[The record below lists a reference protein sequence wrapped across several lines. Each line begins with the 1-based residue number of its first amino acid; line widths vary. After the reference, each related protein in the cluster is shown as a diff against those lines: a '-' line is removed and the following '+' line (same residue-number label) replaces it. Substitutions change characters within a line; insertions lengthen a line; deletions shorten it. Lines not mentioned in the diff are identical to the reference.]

1 MTQSII
7 IFVIIAV
14 VQVIAAGIAKKKEAE
29 KKAQL
34 ENQMLGRKSN
44 APATSSVVRPVVR
57 ANVQPPTPKRD
68 LFAAAQANAQRKSD
82 ASIPRGTAKPST
94 AGGES
99 FTSAVGSRKEIEKV
113 ADLGADTKRG
123 RFSVAPPTLSNPHAA
138 NPLGMNPLGMN
149 PLGMNP
155 TNANPLH
162 MTLHTS
168 DGEATS
174 AELAKTVSA
183 IREGMLRKN
192 DVQGKV
198 VKKIQPTAVLGA
210 PQFSSMLRNPSKL
223 RQAIVLSEILSA
235 PVSLRLG

>member
-1 MTQSII
+1 M
-7 IFVIIAV
+7 IIAV

-29 KKAQL
+29 KKAEL

-44 APATSSVVRPVVR
+44 APATSSVVRPVIR

-149 PLGMNP
+149 P

-198 VKKIQPTAVLGA
+198 VKKIQPAAVLGA
-210 PQFSSMLRNPSKL
+210 PQFSAMLRNPSKL

>member
-29 KKAQL
+29 KKAEL

-68 LFAAAQANAQRKSD
+68 LFAAAQAKAQRKSD
-82 ASIPRGTAKPST
+82 ASIPRGTSKPST

-99 FTSAVGSRKEIEKV
+99 FTSAVGSRKEIAKV

-138 NPLGMNPLGMN
+138 NPLGMN

-198 VKKIQPTAVLGA
+198 VKKVQPTAVLSA

>member
-7 IFVIIAV
+7 IFVIIAI

-29 KKAQL
+29 KKAELQ
-34 ENQMLGRKSN
+34 NQMLGRKSN
-44 APATSSVVRPVVR
+44 APATSSVARPAVR
-57 ANVQPPTPKRD
+57 ANVQPSTTKRD
-68 LFAAAQANAQRKSD
+68 LFAAAQEKAQRKSD

-99 FTSAVGSRKEIEKV
+99 FTSVVGSRKELEKV
-113 ADLGADTKRG
+113 ADLGPNSKRAV
-123 RFSVAPPTLSNPHAA
+123 FSDASRVHS
-138 NPLGMNPLGMN
+138 
-149 PLGMNP
+149 
-155 TNANPLH
+155 NPLH

-174 AELAKTVSA
+174 AQLAKTVSA
-183 IREGMLRKN
+183 IHEGMLRKN
-192 DVQGKV
+192 DLQGKV
-198 VKKIQPTAVLGA
+198 VKKVQPAAVLGA
-210 PQFSSMLRNPSKL
+210 PQFSAMLRNPSKL

>member
-7 IFVIIAV
+7 IFVIIAI

-29 KKAQL
+29 KKAELQ
-34 ENQMLGRKSN
+34 NQMLGRKSN
-44 APATSSVVRPVVR
+44 APATSSVARPAVR
-57 ANVQPPTPKRD
+57 ANVQPSTPKRD
-68 LFAAAQANAQRKSD
+68 LFAAAQEKAQRKSD

-99 FTSAVGSRKEIEKV
+99 FTSVVGSRKELEKV
-113 ADLGADTKRG
+113 ADLGPNSKRVV
-123 RFSVAPPTLSNPHAA
+123 FSDASRVHS
-138 NPLGMNPLGMN
+138 
-149 PLGMNP
+149 
-155 TNANPLH
+155 NPLH

-174 AELAKTVSA
+174 AQLARTVSA
-183 IREGMLRKN
+183 IHEGMLRKN
-192 DVQGKV
+192 DLQGKV
-198 VKKIQPTAVLGA
+198 VKKVQPAAVLGA
-210 PQFSSMLRNPSKL
+210 PQFSAMLRNPSKL

>member
-7 IFVIIAV
+7 IFVIIAI

-29 KKAQL
+29 KKAELQ
-34 ENQMLGRKSN
+34 NQMLGRKSN
-44 APATSSVVRPVVR
+44 APATSSVARPAVR
-57 ANVQPPTPKRD
+57 ANVQPSTPKRD
-68 LFAAAQANAQRKSD
+68 LFAAAQEKAQRKSD

-99 FTSAVGSRKEIEKV
+99 FTSVVGSRKELEKV
-113 ADLGADTKRG
+113 ADLGPNSKRVV
-123 RFSVAPPTLSNPHAA
+123 FSDASRVHS
-138 NPLGMNPLGMN
+138 
-149 PLGMNP
+149 
-155 TNANPLH
+155 NPLH

-174 AELAKTVSA
+174 AQLAKTVSA
-183 IREGMLRKN
+183 IHEGMLRKN
-192 DVQGKV
+192 DLQGKV
-198 VKKIQPTAVLGA
+198 VKKVQPAAVLGA
-210 PQFSSMLRNPSKL
+210 PQFSAMLRNPSKL

>member
-7 IFVIIAV
+7 IFVIIAI

-44 APATSSVVRPVVR
+44 APATSSVARPAVR
-57 ANVQPPTPKRD
+57 ANVQPSTPKRD
-68 LFAAAQANAQRKSD
+68 LFAAAQEKAQRRSD

-99 FTSAVGSRKEIEKV
+99 FTSVVGSRKELEKV
-113 ADLGADTKRG
+113 ADLGPNSKRVV
-123 RFSVAPPTLSNPHAA
+123 FSDASRVHS
-138 NPLGMNPLGMN
+138 
-149 PLGMNP
+149 
-155 TNANPLH
+155 NPLH

-174 AELAKTVSA
+174 AQLAKTVSA
-183 IREGMLRKN
+183 IHEGMLRKN
-192 DVQGKV
+192 DLQGKV
-198 VKKIQPTAVLGA
+198 VKKVQPAAVLGA
-210 PQFSSMLRNPSKL
+210 PQFSAMLRNPSKL

>member
-7 IFVIIAV
+7 IFVIIAI

-29 KKAQL
+29 KKAELQ
-34 ENQMLGRKSN
+34 NQMLGRKSN
-44 APATSSVVRPVVR
+44 APATSSVARPAVR
-57 ANVQPPTPKRD
+57 ANVQPSTPKRD
-68 LFAAAQANAQRKSD
+68 LFAAAQEKAQRKSD

-99 FTSAVGSRKEIEKV
+99 FTSVVGSRKELEKV
-113 ADLGADTKRG
+113 ADLGPNSKRVV
-123 RFSVAPPTLSNPHAA
+123 FSDASRVHS
-138 NPLGMNPLGMN
+138 
-149 PLGMNP
+149 
-155 TNANPLH
+155 NPLH

-174 AELAKTVSA
+174 EQLAKTVSA
-183 IREGMLRKN
+183 IHEGMLRKN
-192 DVQGKV
+192 DVQGKI
-198 VKKIQPTAVLGA
+198 VKKVQPAAVLGA
-210 PQFSSMLRNPSKL
+210 PQFSAMLRNPSKL

>member
-44 APATSSVVRPVVR
+44 APATSSVVRPVIR

-149 PLGMNP
+149 P

-198 VKKIQPTAVLGA
+198 VKKVQPAVVLGA
-210 PQFSSMLRNPSKL
+210 SQFSAMLRNPSKL

>member
-1 MTQSII
+1 M
-7 IFVIIAV
+7 IIAV

-68 LFAAAQANAQRKSD
+68 LFAAAQAKAQRKSD
-82 ASIPRGTAKPST
+82 ASIPRGTSKPST

-99 FTSAVGSRKEIEKV
+99 FTSAVGSRKEIAKV

-138 NPLGMNPLGMN
+138 NPLGMN

-198 VKKIQPTAVLGA
+198 VKKVQPAVVLGA
-210 PQFSSMLRNPSKL
+210 SQFSAMLRNPSKL

>member
-7 IFVIIAV
+7 IFVIIAI

-29 KKAQL
+29 KKAELQ
-34 ENQMLGRKSN
+34 NQMLGRKSN
-44 APATSSVVRPVVR
+44 APATSSVARPAVR
-57 ANVQPPTPKRD
+57 ANVQPSTPKRD
-68 LFAAAQANAQRKSD
+68 LFAAAQEKAQRKSD

-99 FTSAVGSRKEIEKV
+99 FTSVVGSRKELEKV
-113 ADLGADTKRG
+113 ADLGPNSKRVV
-123 RFSVAPPTLSNPHAA
+123 FSDASRVHS
-138 NPLGMNPLGMN
+138 
-149 PLGMNP
+149 
-155 TNANPLH
+155 NPLH

-174 AELAKTVSA
+174 AQLARTVSA
-183 IREGMLRKN
+183 IHEGMLRKN

-198 VKKIQPTAVLGA
+198 VKKVQPAAVLGA
-210 PQFSSMLRNPSKL
+210 PQFSAMLRNPSKL

>member
-7 IFVIIAV
+7 IFVIIAI

-29 KKAQL
+29 KKAELQ
-34 ENQMLGRKSN
+34 NQMLGRKSN
-44 APATSSVVRPVVR
+44 APATSSVARPAVR
-57 ANVQPPTPKRD
+57 ANVQPSTPKRD
-68 LFAAAQANAQRKSD
+68 LFAAAQEKAQRKSD

-99 FTSAVGSRKEIEKV
+99 FTSVVGSRKELEKV
-113 ADLGADTKRG
+113 ADLGPNSKRAV
-123 RFSVAPPTLSNPHAA
+123 FSDASRVHS
-138 NPLGMNPLGMN
+138 
-149 PLGMNP
+149 
-155 TNANPLH
+155 NPLH

-174 AELAKTVSA
+174 AQLARTVSA
-183 IREGMLRKN
+183 IHEGMLRKN

-198 VKKIQPTAVLGA
+198 VKKVQPAAVLGA
-210 PQFSSMLRNPSKL
+210 PQFSAMLRNPSKL

>member
-7 IFVIIAV
+7 IFVIIAI

-29 KKAQL
+29 KKAELQ
-34 ENQMLGRKSN
+34 NQMLGRKSN
-44 APATSSVVRPVVR
+44 APATSSVARPAVR
-57 ANVQPPTPKRD
+57 ANVQPSTPKRD
-68 LFAAAQANAQRKSD
+68 LFAAAQEKAQRRSD

-99 FTSAVGSRKEIEKV
+99 FTSVVGSRKELEKV
-113 ADLGADTKRG
+113 ADLGPNSKRVV
-123 RFSVAPPTLSNPHAA
+123 FSDASRVHS
-138 NPLGMNPLGMN
+138 
-149 PLGMNP
+149 
-155 TNANPLH
+155 NPLH

-174 AELAKTVSA
+174 AQLAKTVSA
-183 IREGMLRKN
+183 IHEGILRKN

-198 VKKIQPTAVLGA
+198 VKKVQPAAVLGA
-210 PQFSSMLRNPSKL
+210 PQFSAMLRNPSKL

>member
-7 IFVIIAV
+7 IFVIIAI

-29 KKAQL
+29 KKAELQ
-34 ENQMLGRKSN
+34 NQMLGRKSN
-44 APATSSVVRPVVR
+44 APATSSVARPAVR
-57 ANVQPPTPKRD
+57 ANVQPSTPKRD
-68 LFAAAQANAQRKSD
+68 LFAAAQEKAQRRSD

-99 FTSAVGSRKEIEKV
+99 FTSVVGSRKELEKV
-113 ADLGADTKRG
+113 ADLGPNSKRVV
-123 RFSVAPPTLSNPHAA
+123 FSDASRVHS
-138 NPLGMNPLGMN
+138 
-149 PLGMNP
+149 
-155 TNANPLH
+155 NPLH

-174 AELAKTVSA
+174 AQLARTVSA
-183 IREGMLRKN
+183 IHEGMLRKN

-198 VKKIQPTAVLGA
+198 VKKVQPAAVLGA
-210 PQFSSMLRNPSKL
+210 PQFSAMLRNPSKL

>member
-7 IFVIIAV
+7 IFVIIAI

-29 KKAQL
+29 KKAELQ
-34 ENQMLGRKSN
+34 NQMLGRKSN
-44 APATSSVVRPVVR
+44 APATSSVARPVVR

-68 LFAAAQANAQRKSD
+68 LFAAAQEKAQRKSD
-82 ASIPRGTAKPST
+82 ASIPRGTSKPST

-99 FTSAVGSRKEIEKV
+99 FTSVVGSRKELEKV
-113 ADLGADTKRG
+113 ADLGPNSKRVV
-123 RFSVAPPTLSNPHAA
+123 FSDASRVHS
-138 NPLGMNPLGMN
+138 
-149 PLGMNP
+149 
-155 TNANPLH
+155 NPLH

-174 AELAKTVSA
+174 AQLAKTVSA
-183 IREGMLRKN
+183 IHEGMLRKN
-192 DVQGKV
+192 DLQGKV
-198 VKKIQPTAVLGA
+198 VKKVQPAAVLGA
-210 PQFSSMLRNPSKL
+210 PQFSAMLRNPSKL

>member
-7 IFVIIAV
+7 IFVIIAI

-29 KKAQL
+29 KKAELQ
-34 ENQMLGRKSN
+34 NQMLGRKSN
-44 APATSSVVRPVVR
+44 APATSSVARPAVR
-57 ANVQPPTPKRD
+57 ANVQPSTPKRD
-68 LFAAAQANAQRKSD
+68 LFAAAQEKAQRRSD

-99 FTSAVGSRKEIEKV
+99 FTSVVGSRKELEKV
-113 ADLGADTKRG
+113 ADLGPNSNRVV
-123 RFSVAPPTLSNPHAA
+123 FSDASRVHS
-138 NPLGMNPLGMN
+138 
-149 PLGMNP
+149 
-155 TNANPLH
+155 NPLH

-174 AELAKTVSA
+174 AQLAKTVSA
-183 IREGMLRKN
+183 IHEGMLRKN
-192 DVQGKV
+192 DLQGKV
-198 VKKIQPTAVLGA
+198 VKKVQPAAVLGA
-210 PQFSSMLRNPSKL
+210 PQFSAMLRNPSKL

>member
-7 IFVIIAV
+7 IFVIIAI
-14 VQVIAAGIAKKKEAE
+14 VQLIAAGIAKKKEAE
-29 KKAQL
+29 KKAELQ
-34 ENQMLGRKSN
+34 NQMLGRKSN
-44 APATSSVVRPVVR
+44 APATSSVARPAVR
-57 ANVQPPTPKRD
+57 ANVQPSTPKRD
-68 LFAAAQANAQRKSD
+68 LFAAAQEKAQRKSD

-99 FTSAVGSRKEIEKV
+99 FTSVVGSRKELEKV
-113 ADLGADTKRG
+113 ADLGPNSKRAV
-123 RFSVAPPTLSNPHAA
+123 FSDASRVHS
-138 NPLGMNPLGMN
+138 
-149 PLGMNP
+149 
-155 TNANPLH
+155 NPLH

-174 AELAKTVSA
+174 AQLAKTVSA
-183 IREGMLRKN
+183 IHEGILRKN

-198 VKKIQPTAVLGA
+198 VKKVQPAAVLGA
-210 PQFSSMLRNPSKL
+210 PQFSAMLRNPSKL

>member
-44 APATSSVVRPVVR
+44 APATSSVVRPVAR
-57 ANVQPPTPKRD
+57 ANVQSPTPKPD
-68 LFAAAQANAQRKSD
+68 LFAAAQEKAQRKSD

-94 AGGES
+94 AGGDS
-99 FTSAVGSRKEIEKV
+99 FTSVVGSRKELEKV
-113 ADLGADTKRG
+113 ADLGPNSKRVV
-123 RFSVAPPTLSNPHAA
+123 FSDAPRVHS
-138 NPLGMNPLGMN
+138 
-149 PLGMNP
+149 
-155 TNANPLH
+155 NPLH

-174 AELAKTVSA
+174 AQLA
-183 IREGMLRKN
+183 
-192 DVQGKV
+192 
-198 VKKIQPTAVLGA
+198 
-210 PQFSSMLRNPSKL
+210 
-223 RQAIVLSEILSA
+223 
-235 PVSLRLG
+235 

>member
-29 KKAQL
+29 KKAEL

-44 APATSSVVRPVVR
+44 APATSSVVRPVAR
-57 ANVQPPTPKRD
+57 AN
-68 LFAAAQANAQRKSD
+68 

-99 FTSAVGSRKEIEKV
+99 FTSVVGSRKELEKV
-113 ADLGADTKRG
+113 ADLGPNSKRAV
-123 RFSVAPPTLSNPHAA
+123 FSDAPRVHS
-138 NPLGMNPLGMN
+138 
-149 PLGMNP
+149 
-155 TNANPLH
+155 NPLH

-174 AELAKTVSA
+174 AQLARTVSA
-183 IREGMLRKN
+183 IHEGMLRKN

-198 VKKIQPTAVLGA
+198 VKKVQPAAVLVA
-210 PQFSSMLRNPSKL
+210 PQFASMLRNPSKL

>member
-7 IFVIIAV
+7 IFVIIAI

-29 KKAQL
+29 KKAELQ
-34 ENQMLGRKSN
+34 NQMLGRKSN

-57 ANVQPPTPKRD
+57 ANVQPPAPKRD
-68 LFAAAQANAQRKSD
+68 LFAAAQAKAQRKSD

-99 FTSAVGSRKEIEKV
+99 FTSVVGSRKELEKV
-113 ADLGADTKRG
+113 ADLGPNSKRVV
-123 RFSVAPPTLSNPHAA
+123 FSDASRVHS
-138 NPLGMNPLGMN
+138 
-149 PLGMNP
+149 
-155 TNANPLH
+155 NPLH

-174 AELAKTVSA
+174 AQLARTVSA
-183 IREGMLRKN
+183 IHEGMLRKN
-192 DVQGKV
+192 DLQGKV
-198 VKKIQPTAVLGA
+198 VKKVQPAAVLGA
-210 PQFSSMLRNPSKL
+210 PQFSAMLRNPSKL

>member
-44 APATSSVVRPVVR
+44 APATSSVARPAVR
-57 ANVQPPTPKRD
+57 ANVQPSTPKRD
-68 LFAAAQANAQRKSD
+68 LFAAAQEKAQRRSD

-99 FTSAVGSRKEIEKV
+99 FTSVVGSRKELEKV
-113 ADLGADTKRG
+113 ADLGPNSKRVV
-123 RFSVAPPTLSNPHAA
+123 FSDASRVHS
-138 NPLGMNPLGMN
+138 
-149 PLGMNP
+149 
-155 TNANPLH
+155 NPLH

-174 AELAKTVSA
+174 AQLAKTVSA
-183 IREGMLRKN
+183 IHEGMLRKN
-192 DVQGKV
+192 DLQGKV
-198 VKKIQPTAVLGA
+198 VKKVQPAAVLGA
-210 PQFSSMLRNPSKL
+210 PQFSAMLRNPSKL

>member
-7 IFVIIAV
+7 IFVIIAI

-29 KKAQL
+29 KKAELQ
-34 ENQMLGRKSN
+34 NQMLGRKSN
-44 APATSSVVRPVVR
+44 APATSSVARPAVR
-57 ANVQPPTPKRD
+57 ANVQPSTPKRD
-68 LFAAAQANAQRKSD
+68 LFAAAQERAQRKSD

-99 FTSAVGSRKEIEKV
+99 FTSVVGSRKELEKV
-113 ADLGADTKRG
+113 ADLGPNSKRAV
-123 RFSVAPPTLSNPHAA
+123 FSDASRVHS
-138 NPLGMNPLGMN
+138 
-149 PLGMNP
+149 
-155 TNANPLH
+155 NPLH

-174 AELAKTVSA
+174 AQLARTVSA
-183 IREGMLRKN
+183 IHEGMLRKN

-198 VKKIQPTAVLGA
+198 VKKVQPAAVLGA
-210 PQFSSMLRNPSKL
+210 PQFSAMLRNPSKL

>member
-57 ANVQPPTPKRD
+57 ANVQSPTPKRD
-68 LFAAAQANAQRKSD
+68 LFAAAQEKAQRKSD

-113 ADLGADTKRG
+113 ADLGANTKRG
-123 RFSVAPPTLSNPHAA
+123 RFSVAPPTLSNPLHS
-138 NPLGMNPLGMN
+138 
-149 PLGMNP
+149 
-155 TNANPLH
+155 NPLH

-174 AELAKTVSA
+174 AQLAMTVSA
-183 IREGMLRKN
+183 IHEGMLRKN
-192 DVQGKV
+192 DVQVKV
-198 VKKIQPTAVLGA
+198 VKKVQPAAVLGA
-210 PQFSSMLRNPSKL
+210 PQFSAMLRNPSKL

>member
-7 IFVIIAV
+7 IFVIIAI

-29 KKAQL
+29 KKAELQ
-34 ENQMLGRKSN
+34 NQMLGRKSN
-44 APATSSVVRPVVR
+44 APATSSVVRPAVR

-68 LFAAAQANAQRKSD
+68 LFAAAQEKAQRKSD

-99 FTSAVGSRKEIEKV
+99 FTSVVGSRKELEKV
-113 ADLGADTKRG
+113 ADLGPNSKRVV
-123 RFSVAPPTLSNPHAA
+123 FSDASRVHS
-138 NPLGMNPLGMN
+138 
-149 PLGMNP
+149 
-155 TNANPLH
+155 NPLH

-174 AELAKTVSA
+174 AQLARTVSA
-183 IREGMLRKN
+183 IHEGMLRKN
-192 DVQGKV
+192 DLQGKV
-198 VKKIQPTAVLGA
+198 VKKVQPAAVLGA
-210 PQFSSMLRNPSKL
+210 PQFSAMLRNPSKL

>member
-7 IFVIIAV
+7 IFVIIAI

-29 KKAQL
+29 KKAEL

-44 APATSSVVRPVVR
+44 APATSSVVRPVLR
-57 ANVQPPTPKRD
+57 ANVQPLTPKRD
-68 LFAAAQANAQRKSD
+68 LFAAAQAKAQRKSD
-82 ASIPRGTAKPST
+82 ASIPRGTSKPST

-149 PLGMNP
+149 P

-198 VKKIQPTAVLGA
+198 VKKVQPAAVLGA
-210 PQFSSMLRNPSKL
+210 PQFSDMLRNPSKL

>member
-7 IFVIIAV
+7 IFVIIAI

-29 KKAQL
+29 KKAELQ
-34 ENQMLGRKSN
+34 NQMLGRKSN
-44 APATSSVVRPVVR
+44 APATSSVARPAVR
-57 ANVQPPTPKRD
+57 ANVQPSTPKRD
-68 LFAAAQANAQRKSD
+68 LFAAAQEKAQRRSD

-99 FTSAVGSRKEIEKV
+99 FTSVVGSRKELEKV
-113 ADLGADTKRG
+113 ADLGPNSKRAV
-123 RFSVAPPTLSNPHAA
+123 FSDAPRVHS
-138 NPLGMNPLGMN
+138 
-149 PLGMNP
+149 
-155 TNANPLH
+155 NPLH

-174 AELAKTVSA
+174 AQLAKTVSA
-183 IREGMLRKN
+183 IHEGMLRKN
-192 DVQGKV
+192 DLQGKV
-198 VKKIQPTAVLGA
+198 VKKVQPAAVLGA
-210 PQFSSMLRNPSKL
+210 PQFSAMLRNPSKL

>member
-7 IFVIIAV
+7 IFVIIAI

-29 KKAQL
+29 KKAELQ
-34 ENQMLGRKSN
+34 NQMLGRKSN

-57 ANVQPPTPKRD
+57 ANVQPPAPKRD
-68 LFAAAQANAQRKSD
+68 LFAAAQAKAQRKSD

-99 FTSAVGSRKEIEKV
+99 FTSVVGSRKELEKV
-113 ADLGADTKRG
+113 ADLGPNSKRVV
-123 RFSVAPPTLSNPHAA
+123 FSDASRVHS
-138 NPLGMNPLGMN
+138 
-149 PLGMNP
+149 
-155 TNANPLH
+155 NPLH

-174 AELAKTVSA
+174 AQLAKTVSA
-183 IREGMLRKN
+183 IHEGMLRKN
-192 DVQGKV
+192 DLQGKV
-198 VKKIQPTAVLGA
+198 VKKVQPAAVLGA
-210 PQFSSMLRNPSKL
+210 PQFSAMLRNPSKL

>member
-7 IFVIIAV
+7 IFVIIAI

-29 KKAQL
+29 KKAELQ
-34 ENQMLGRKSN
+34 NQMLGRKSN
-44 APATSSVVRPVVR
+44 APATSSVARPAVR
-57 ANVQPPTPKRD
+57 ANVQPSTPKRD
-68 LFAAAQANAQRKSD
+68 LFAAAQEKAQRRSD

-99 FTSAVGSRKEIEKV
+99 FTSVVGSRKELEKV
-113 ADLGADTKRG
+113 ADLGPNSKRAV
-123 RFSVAPPTLSNPHAA
+123 FSDASRVHS
-138 NPLGMNPLGMN
+138 
-149 PLGMNP
+149 
-155 TNANPLH
+155 NPLH

-174 AELAKTVSA
+174 AQLAKTVSA
-183 IREGMLRKN
+183 IHEGMLRKN

-198 VKKIQPTAVLGA
+198 VKKVQPAAVLGA
-210 PQFSSMLRNPSKL
+210 PQFSAMLRNPSKL

>member
-7 IFVIIAV
+7 IFVIIAI

-29 KKAQL
+29 KKAELQ
-34 ENQMLGRKSN
+34 NQMLGRKSN
-44 APATSSVVRPVVR
+44 APATSSVARPAVRS
-57 ANVQPPTPKRD
+57 NVQPSAPKRD
-68 LFAAAQANAQRKSD
+68 LFAAAQEKAQRRSD

-99 FTSAVGSRKEIEKV
+99 FTSVVGSRKELEKV
-113 ADLGADTKRG
+113 ADLGPNSKRVV
-123 RFSVAPPTLSNPHAA
+123 FSDASRVHT
-138 NPLGMNPLGMN
+138 
-149 PLGMNP
+149 
-155 TNANPLH
+155 NPLH

-174 AELAKTVSA
+174 AQLAMTVSA
-183 IREGMLRKN
+183 IHEGMLRKN
-192 DVQGKV
+192 DLQGKV
-198 VKKIQPTAVLGA
+198 VKKVQPAAVLGA
-210 PQFSSMLRNPSKL
+210 PQFSAMLRNPSKL

>member
-29 KKAQL
+29 KKAEL

-68 LFAAAQANAQRKSD
+68 LFAAAQAKAQRKSD

-99 FTSAVGSRKEIEKV
+99 FTSAVGSRKEIAKV

-138 NPLGMNPLGMN
+138 NPLGMN

-192 DVQGKV
+192 DLQGKV
-198 VKKIQPTAVLGA
+198 VKKVQTAAVLGA

>member
-7 IFVIIAV
+7 IFVIIAI

-29 KKAQL
+29 KKAELQ
-34 ENQMLGRKSN
+34 NQMLGRKSN
-44 APATSSVVRPVVR
+44 APATSSVARPAVR
-57 ANVQPPTPKRD
+57 ANVQPSTPKRD
-68 LFAAAQANAQRKSD
+68 LFAAAQEKAQRKSD

-99 FTSAVGSRKEIEKV
+99 FTSVVGSRKELEKV
-113 ADLGADTKRG
+113 ADLGPNSKRVV
-123 RFSVAPPTLSNPHAA
+123 FSDASRVHS
-138 NPLGMNPLGMN
+138 
-149 PLGMNP
+149 
-155 TNANPLH
+155 NPLH

-174 AELAKTVSA
+174 AQLAKTVSA
-183 IREGMLRKN
+183 IHEGMLRKN

-198 VKKIQPTAVLGA
+198 VKKVQPAAVLGA
-210 PQFSSMLRNPSKL
+210 PQFSAMLRNPSKL

>member
-7 IFVIIAV
+7 IFVIIAI

-29 KKAQL
+29 KKAELQ
-34 ENQMLGRKSN
+34 NQMLGRKSN
-44 APATSSVVRPVVR
+44 APATSSVVRPAVR

-68 LFAAAQANAQRKSD
+68 LFAAAQEKAQRKSD
-82 ASIPRGTAKPST
+82 ASIPRGTSKPST

-99 FTSAVGSRKEIEKV
+99 FTSVVGSRKELEKV
-113 ADLGADTKRG
+113 ADLGPNSKRVV
-123 RFSVAPPTLSNPHAA
+123 FSDASRVHS
-138 NPLGMNPLGMN
+138 
-149 PLGMNP
+149 
-155 TNANPLH
+155 NPLH

-174 AELAKTVSA
+174 AQLARTVSA
-183 IREGMLRKN
+183 IHEGMLRKN
-192 DVQGKV
+192 DLQGKV
-198 VKKIQPTAVLGA
+198 VKKVQPAAVLGA
-210 PQFSSMLRNPSKL
+210 PQFSAMLRNPSKL

>member
-7 IFVIIAV
+7 IFVIIAI

-29 KKAQL
+29 KKAELQ
-34 ENQMLGRKSN
+34 NQMLGRKSN
-44 APATSSVVRPVVR
+44 APATSSVARPAVR
-57 ANVQPPTPKRD
+57 ANVQPSTPKRD
-68 LFAAAQANAQRKSD
+68 LFAAAQEKAQRRSD

-99 FTSAVGSRKEIEKV
+99 FTSVVGSRKELEKV
-113 ADLGADTKRG
+113 ADLGPNSKRVV
-123 RFSVAPPTLSNPHAA
+123 FSDASRVHS
-138 NPLGMNPLGMN
+138 
-149 PLGMNP
+149 
-155 TNANPLH
+155 NPLH

-174 AELAKTVSA
+174 AQLARTVSA
-183 IREGMLRKN
+183 IHEGMLRKN
-192 DVQGKV
+192 DLQGKV
-198 VKKIQPTAVLGA
+198 VKKVQPAAVLGA
-210 PQFSSMLRNPSKL
+210 PQFSAMLRNPSKL

>member
-7 IFVIIAV
+7 IFVIIAI

-29 KKAQL
+29 KKAELQ
-34 ENQMLGRKSN
+34 NQMLGRKSN
-44 APATSSVVRPVVR
+44 APATSSVARPAVR
-57 ANVQPPTPKRD
+57 ANVQPSTPKRD
-68 LFAAAQANAQRKSD
+68 LFAAAQEKAQRRSD

-99 FTSAVGSRKEIEKV
+99 FTSVVGSRKELEKV
-113 ADLGADTKRG
+113 ADLGPNSKRVV
-123 RFSVAPPTLSNPHAA
+123 FSDASLVHS
-138 NPLGMNPLGMN
+138 
-149 PLGMNP
+149 
-155 TNANPLH
+155 NPLH

-174 AELAKTVSA
+174 AQLAKTVSA
-183 IREGMLRKN
+183 IHEGMLRKN
-192 DVQGKV
+192 DLQGKV
-198 VKKIQPTAVLGA
+198 VKKVQPAAVLGA
-210 PQFSSMLRNPSKL
+210 PQFSAMLRNPSKL

>member
-7 IFVIIAV
+7 IFVIIAI

-29 KKAQL
+29 KKAELQ
-34 ENQMLGRKSN
+34 NQMLGRKSN
-44 APATSSVVRPVVR
+44 APATSSVARPAVR
-57 ANVQPPTPKRD
+57 ANVQPSTPKRD
-68 LFAAAQANAQRKSD
+68 LFAAAQEKAQRRSD

-99 FTSAVGSRKEIEKV
+99 FTSVVGSRKELEKV
-113 ADLGADTKRG
+113 ADLGPNSKRVV
-123 RFSVAPPTLSNPHAA
+123 FSDASRVHS
-138 NPLGMNPLGMN
+138 
-149 PLGMNP
+149 
-155 TNANPLH
+155 NPLH

-174 AELAKTVSA
+174 AQLAKTVSA
-183 IREGMLRKN
+183 IHEGMLRKN

-198 VKKIQPTAVLGA
+198 VKKVQPAAVLGA
-210 PQFSSMLRNPSKL
+210 PQFSAMLRNPSKL

>member
-7 IFVIIAV
+7 IFVIIAI

-29 KKAQL
+29 KKAELQ
-34 ENQMLGRKSN
+34 NQMLGRKSN
-44 APATSSVVRPVVR
+44 APATSSVARPAVR

-68 LFAAAQANAQRKSD
+68 LFAAAQAKAQRKSD

-99 FTSAVGSRKEIEKV
+99 FTSVVGSRKELEKV
-113 ADLGADTKRG
+113 ADLGPNSKRVV
-123 RFSVAPPTLSNPHAA
+123 FSDASRVHS
-138 NPLGMNPLGMN
+138 
-149 PLGMNP
+149 
-155 TNANPLH
+155 NPLH

-174 AELAKTVSA
+174 AQLAKTVSA
-183 IREGMLRKN
+183 IHEGMLRKN
-192 DVQGKV
+192 DLQGKV
-198 VKKIQPTAVLGA
+198 VKKVQPAAVLGA
-210 PQFSSMLRNPSKL
+210 PQFSAMLRNPSKL

>member
-7 IFVIIAV
+7 IFVIIAI

-44 APATSSVVRPVVR
+44 APATSSVARPAVR
-57 ANVQPPTPKRD
+57 ANVQPSTPKRD
-68 LFAAAQANAQRKSD
+68 LFAAAQEKAQRRSD

-99 FTSAVGSRKEIEKV
+99 FTSVVGSRKELEKV
-113 ADLGADTKRG
+113 ADLGPNSKRAV
-123 RFSVAPPTLSNPHAA
+123 FSDASRVHS
-138 NPLGMNPLGMN
+138 
-149 PLGMNP
+149 
-155 TNANPLH
+155 NPLH

-174 AELAKTVSA
+174 AQLAKTVSA
-183 IREGMLRKN
+183 IHEGMLRKN
-192 DVQGKV
+192 DLQGKV
-198 VKKIQPTAVLGA
+198 VKKVQPAAVLGA
-210 PQFSSMLRNPSKL
+210 PQFSAMLRNPSKL